1 MDNLVFEESVNTEL
15 DSSEF
20 VSKRW
25 IYVNDSNA
33 SNYTSQVVI
42 DSTPLANAGGY
53 INWQEGYILMPLV
66 VQLSSSAVGAL
77 PISAPATDDE
87 LNEGTWNWAFKNSFI
102 QMINSMNIEF
112 NNSNLVQSIPLTNVF
127 RTFKLLTS
135 YSQDDLTNNS
145 TNYGFYPDTVD
156 GWDFQT
162 ADSKKGLGL
171 CNNNPSYIRTT
182 ATAPYS
188 MLNENSGIY
197 KRNRFWNY
205 NPLLLGQGRQG
216 LINGEVSSTTV
227 YRSGLVSATDGSRVW
242 HIYAKLRLKDL
253 NEFFEKSPLLKGST
267 IRFYLN
273 TNQSIVNFTSTGGV
287 FSAVSV
293 GVLGGLT
300 NPLMLLEQALGTE
313 TLDNQLTVNGAYSLS
328 VSIFRNNNTVNNQG
342 NGNCPNSALQSC
354 RLYAPIYKFNP
365 IAEQRY
371 LSLTPTKKIDYN
383 DIFQYQFSNIG
394 KNQTFNFLV
403 SNGISNIQSVL
414 VVPLIAAGG
423 NYTTPLNVGPPTPS
437 STDYGNLTDFN
448 TLLSPFTTTGGTP
461 DPLIISNFNIQISGV
476 NLFLNNQLFDF
487 EVFTQQLVQS
497 NQLNGDL
504 TTGLTSG
511 LISEDAFQRGFR
523 YYYGN
528 AARQLPSESGV
539 SRSVNIVGQNVSKC
553 TMNILVFVEFKRS
566 ITIDI
571 MTGARIE

>member
-53 INWQEGYILMPLV
+53 INWQEGYIIMPLV
-66 VQLSSSAVGAL
+66 VQLSSSAANAL
-77 PISAPATDDE
+77 PIATE
-87 LNEGTWNWAFKNSFI
+87 ANLTQGTWNWAFKNSFI

-156 GWDFQT
+156 GWNFHT
-162 ADSKKGLGL
+162 VNSASGLGL
-171 CNNNPSYIRTT
+171 CNNNPSYVTT
-182 ATAPYS
+182 NATAPYS

-205 NPLLLGQGRQG
+205 NPLLLAQGSQG
-216 LINGEVSSTTV
+216 IINGERSSTAV
-227 YRSGLVSATDGSRVW
+227 YRSGLVSATAGSRVW

-273 TNQSIVNFTSTGGV
+273 TNQSIVNFTSTAGV
-287 FSAVSV
+287 FSAVTV

-300 NPLMLLEQALGTE
+300 NPLMLLEQSTGLE
-313 TLDNQLTVNGAYSLS
+313 SLNNQLTVDGAYSLS
-328 VSIFRNNNTVNNQG
+328 VSIFRNNNTVNNQNS

-394 KNQTFNFLV
+394 KDQTFNFLV

-423 NYTTPLNVGPPTPS
+423 TYTSTATPPAISPS
-437 STDYGNLTDFN
+437 TTDYGNLTDFN